1 MRLQPNDPDKPK
13 IEQRATKGI
22 ASEVLAMDG
31 KPDHTRGVVLEPRVD
46 IAEVDDDMLLYVDL
60 PGVKAEDVDVRF
72 ENRELQIRGKVMPSA
87 TQPHFLLKEYGVGD
101 YYRAFSVTDDVDAE
115 KIRADLNDG
124 VLTMHLPKAEA
135 LKQRR
140 ITVNA

>member
-1 MRLQPNDPDKPK
+1 MNT
-13 IEQRATKGI
+13 ET
-22 ASEVLAMDG
+22 SELKNPSKEVRTENG
-31 KPDHTRGVVLEPRVD
+31 KADHTRGLVFEPRVD
-46 IAEVDDDMLLYVDL
+46 IAEVEDDLLLYVDL

-72 ENRELQIRGKVMPSA
+72 ENRELQIRGKVTPAA
-87 TQPHFLLKEYGVGD
+87 TKPNFLLREYGVGD
-101 YYRAFSVTDDVDAE
+101 YYRSFSVTDDVDAE